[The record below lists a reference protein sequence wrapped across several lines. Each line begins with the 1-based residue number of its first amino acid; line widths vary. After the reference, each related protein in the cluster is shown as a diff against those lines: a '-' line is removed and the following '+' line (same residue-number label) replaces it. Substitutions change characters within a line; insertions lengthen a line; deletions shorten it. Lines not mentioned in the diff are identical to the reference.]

1 MDEAI
6 LETGVPL
13 EVDPAGATFTIYNSM
28 GADDPLFVSTHGDVN
43 KKWLKVEG
51 GDYVKFANITW
62 LLQNTSGQRIF
73 PIYETV

>member
-1 MDEAI
+1 MDEII
-6 LETGVPL
+6 LDTGVPL
-13 EVDPAGATFTIYNSM
+13 MVDPAGVTSTLYNHM